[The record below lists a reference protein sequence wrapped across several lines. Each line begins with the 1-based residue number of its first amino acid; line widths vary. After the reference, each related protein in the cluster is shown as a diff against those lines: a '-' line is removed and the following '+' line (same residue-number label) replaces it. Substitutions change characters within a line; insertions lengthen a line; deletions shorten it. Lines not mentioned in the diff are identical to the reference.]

1 MHGIDNTKKA
11 NIIIS
16 AENGKNREDGFKLDT
31 EYINNLPD
39 TPEEEKN
46 RTTAEEIFDWLD
58 VFATAIITV
67 VIVFSLICRIAT
79 VQGES
84 MQNTLFTGDKVIIS
98 NLGYTPE
105 QGDIVVVSR
114 NANNSLDTVAASNE
128 PIIKRVIAVG
138 GQTVNIDFERG
149 VVSVD
154 GVDLEE
160 PYTKTLTT
168 AKYDVEFPIYVPE
181 GYIFV
186 LGDNRNDSMDSRDS
200 RIGDG
205 GLVDTRYV
213 LGHAIFRIF
222 PFDSIGS
229 LLK

>member
-16 AENGKNREDGFKLDT
+16 AEDGKNREDGFKLDT

-114 NANNSLDTVAASNE
+114 NANNSLDAVAASNE

-154 GVDLEE
+154 GVELEE

-168 AKYDVEFPIYVPE
+168 SKYDVEFPIYVPE

-213 LGHAIFRIF
+213 LGHAVFRIF